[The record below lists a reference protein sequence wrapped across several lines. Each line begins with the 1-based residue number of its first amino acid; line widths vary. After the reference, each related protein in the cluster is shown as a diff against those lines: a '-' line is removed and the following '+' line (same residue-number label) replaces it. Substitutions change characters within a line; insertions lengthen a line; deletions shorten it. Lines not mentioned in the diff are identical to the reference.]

1 MGEMG
6 GWAKT
11 NPSWAEKK
19 NSIADIWEEWG
30 RHIWGKG
37 VLGI

>member
-11 NPSWAEKK
+11 KDLS
-19 NSIADIWEEWG
+19 DGG
-30 RHIWGKG
+30 RSEGAP
-37 VLGI
+37 GIDPPV